1 MNVHEPVLK
10 DYNRYF
16 IIDYLFDEMRDFYF
30 KQMCMGEISETEY
43 HKKLNEVDAKV
54 RRSVLKLDNASNVV
68 NLFYRIDL

>member
-1 MNVHEPVLK
+1 MNVTDQELK

-16 IIDYLFDEMRDFYF
+16 FIDYFLYDVRDSYF

-43 HKKLNEVDAKV
+43 HRKLNEVEAKV
-54 RRSVLKLDNASNVV
+54 RRRVLKDTDTSNIV

>member
-1 MNVHEPVLK
+1 MNVAEQELK

-16 IIDYLFDEMRDFYF
+16 FIDYFFDDVRYFYF

-54 RRSVLKLDNASNVV
+54 RRRVLKDTDISNIV